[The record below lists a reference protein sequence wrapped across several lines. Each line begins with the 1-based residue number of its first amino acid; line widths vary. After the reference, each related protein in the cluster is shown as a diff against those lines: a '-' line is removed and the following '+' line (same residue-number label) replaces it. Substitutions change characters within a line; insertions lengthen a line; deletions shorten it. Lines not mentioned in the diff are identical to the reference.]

1 MRLYSTHGA
10 GARVAEAAL
19 CAIESRTLSP
29 DARTQ
34 RQVRAILQAV
44 RKQGDDALRR
54 YATRFDGLPTKT
66 PLRIS
71 QEELASAWQQLDR
84 EQQAALKLAA
94 QRIRKFAQRQMPKEW
109 NMTDSA
115 GMALGQIVR
124 PLDSVACYVPAGRH
138 PLPSTLLMTAI
149 PAQVAGVPRIVVLCP
164 RPSPI
169 ILAAA
174 HLLGITEFYR
184 VGGAH
189 AIAATAC
196 GTRTIAPV
204 NKIAGPGSAFVT
216 IAKQL
221 IAADASINCAID
233 MAAGPTETLTAS
245 NSGDAQ
251 AITADLVAQAE
262 HDPQAIA
269 IFVTQS
275 RELAKQVAT
284 EAKRQSAGNETAKKS
299 LADHG
304 AIFVA
309 STPEEL
315 AQIVNR
321 LAPEHLTVDSVADL
335 AWVRNAGSIFVGT
348 QTPQALGDYISG
360 PNHTLPTVGAA
371 RQRGGLSVTDFV
383 KIITVQSASSQALQA
398 LAPSAAVLA
407 NTEGLVAHE
416 ASLRLAL
423 TRSGKAARA

>member
-1 MRLYSTHGA
+1 
-10 GARVAEAAL
+10 
-19 CAIESRTLSP
+19 
-29 DARTQ
+29 
-34 RQVRAILQAV
+34 
-44 RKQGDDALRR
+44 
-54 YATRFDGLPTKT
+54 
-66 PLRIS
+66 
-71 QEELASAWQQLDR
+71 
-84 EQQAALKLAA
+84 
-94 QRIRKFAQRQMPKEW
+94 
-109 NMTDSA
+109 
-115 GMALGQIVR
+115 
-124 PLDSVACYVPAGRH
+124 
-138 PLPSTLLMTAI
+138 MTAI

-189 AIAATAC
+189 AIAAAAC

-269 IFVTQS
+269 IFVTQNL
-275 RELAKQVAT
+275 ELAKQVAT
-284 EAKRQSAGNETAKKS
+284 EAKRQSAGNDTAKKS

-383 KIITVQSASSQALQA
+383 KIITVQSASSQALQT
-398 LAPSAAVLA
+398 LAHSAAVLA